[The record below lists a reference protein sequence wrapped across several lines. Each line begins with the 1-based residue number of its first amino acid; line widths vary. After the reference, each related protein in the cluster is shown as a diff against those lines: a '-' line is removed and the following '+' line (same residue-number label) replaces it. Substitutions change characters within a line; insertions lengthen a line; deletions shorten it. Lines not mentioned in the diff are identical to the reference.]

1 MKAVRIHQFG
11 GTEVLKYE
19 DAPRPQI
26 SSDEVLIK
34 VYASSVN
41 PVDWKIREGKSQ
53 ERFPT
58 NFPLTLGWDVSGVV
72 EEIGQDVKNFKKGDE
87 VYGRPFPTKNGAYA
101 EYIAVKENEISIK
114 PVSITHD
121 QAAAVPLA
129 CLTAWQ
135 GLFDH
140 GLLQKDQKVLIHA
153 ASGGVGAFAVQ
164 LAKWKGAYV
173 IGTASEKNISFVEQL
188 GADEVID
195 YKTEKF
201 EDKLEDI
208 DLVFD
213 TIGGDTQKK
222 SLRIIKNGG
231 RLITTVK
238 PDNIDEA
245 KAKNIHLEGYMTKSY
260 PEQLKQIA
268 ALIDEGK
275 LKIFIAEIF
284 PLDRAAEAQELSEK
298 GHTRG
303 KIVLEVVH
311 QV

>member
-11 GTEVLKYE
+11 GPEVLRYE
-19 DAPRPQI
+19 EAPLPQI

-41 PVDWKIREGKSQ
+41 PVDWKIREGRSQ

-72 EEIGQDVKNFKKGDE
+72 EEVGPAVKDFKKGDE

-101 EYIAVKENEISIK
+101 EYIAVRENEISIK
-114 PVSITHD
+114 PAGITHD

-135 GLFDH
+135 GLLDH
-140 GLLQKDQKVLIHA
+140 GLLQKGQKVLIHA

-164 LAKWKGAYV
+164 LAKWKGAYT
-173 IGTASEKNISFVEQL
+173 IGTASENNIGFVKQL
-188 GADEVID
+188 GADQAID
-195 YKTEKF
+195 YKNEKF
-201 EDKLEDI
+201 EDMLKDI

-213 TIGGDTQKK
+213 TVGGETQKK
-222 SLRIIKNGG
+222 SLQVIKNGG

-238 PDNIDEA
+238 PENLKEA
-245 KAKNIHLEGYMTKSY
+245 KAKNIHLEGFMAQSNQ
-260 PEQLKQIA
+260 EQLKQIA

-275 LKIFIAEIF
+275 LKIFIAKVF
-284 PLDRAAEAQELSEK
+284 PLEKAAEAQELSEK

-303 KIVLEVVH
+303 KIVLEVLRP
-311 QV
+311 